1 MSRRLFVGNLSR
13 DTTEM
18 GLRALFGLQGTVAE
32 AKIVVDRET
41 GGARGF
47 GFVEMSSDHEASQ
60 AIDELD
66 GCHVDGRCITVNEAR
81 ERS

>member
-1 MSRRLFVGNLSR
+1 MSRRLFVGNLSY

-18 GLRALFGLQGTVAE
+18 GLRALFGLRGTVAE

-41 GGARGF
+41 GVTRGF
-47 GFVEMSSDHEASQ
+47 GVVEMVSDHEALH

-81 ERS
+81 ERR